1 MSDIKDIWHG
11 SSADDGNKKLPDDL
25 LIAYLEGRLSPQE
38 QHEVELWLSAEGLES
53 DALEGLKQLS
63 ASDTKQSVAVINY
76 QLHKTLNSNKR
87 KRRFIVTNSW
97 AWLAV
102 AIILLL
108 TILAY
113 IVIYMMIKK
122 H

>member
-1 MSDIKDIWHG
+1 MSDIKDIWLGPSDDNG
-11 SSADDGNKKLPDDL
+11 SKKLPDDML
-25 LIAYLEGRLSPQE
+25 MAYLEGSLSPQE
-38 QHEVELWLSAEGLES
+38 RHEVELWLSAEGMES
-53 DALEGLKQLS
+53 DALEGLQHIS
-63 ASDTKQSVAVINY
+63 TGDTKQSVTAINY
-76 QLHKTLNSNKR
+76 QLHKTLGSK
-87 KRRFIVTNSW
+87 KHRRRYIVTNSW

-113 IVIYMMIKK
+113 IVIYMVVKK